1 MTVGELSR
9 RTGTPVKALRR
20 YEQLGLIYTVGR
32 SSANYRLFDE
42 SALWCIQVIHNLRAL
57 GLTVAEISDLAGIY
71 LGKPDLPIGPE
82 LAERLRTVRARI
94 DDRIGA
100 LQEVRRRMDDFE
112 TCYEEELSGRT
123 GSDFRAT
130 DPRFRGDGP

>member
-112 TCYEEELSGRT
+112 TRYEEELSGRT